1 MRGQKLQTSPFFFCI
16 RKTKRE
22 NKVLNVTMRLE
33 DDKAPVAQRLALR
46 GKSNVSSLTGVNPY
60 RRVRSG

>member
-1 MRGQKLQTSPFFFCI
+1 MLMRGQKLQTSPFFFCI

-33 DDKAPVAQRLALR
+33 DDKSPGGSAASAPRQKQRFFSRWRKPL
-46 GKSNVSSLTGVNPY
+46 
-60 RRVRSG
+60 